1 MPKVKVKMIKIE
13 NLSKRFKDVLA
24 VDNVSFKVKKGELFA
39 FLGLNGAGKSTTI
52 NMICGNLK
60 KDSGSIH
67 INGVSIDE
75 DDVSCKQ
82 LLGVVYQTSVL
93 DKALSVKD
101 NLQSRASLY
110 SIHNEEFE
118 ARLKALSKLL
128 DLDAILNRT
137 FSKLSGGQKRRVDI
151 ARALIHRPQVLIL
164 DEPTTG
170 LDPQT
175 RQMVWG
181 VVNKLRNEEG
191 ITVFLTTHYMEE
203 ASDADYVVILDSG
216 KICAE
221 GTPIQLKNEY
231 TGDYVYLYNQTA
243 EVVKSLGVNYQLE
256 GNKYK
261 LKIKNTTE
269 ATNLILAH
277 PKVFV
282 DYEVIKGDMDSVFL
296 NATGKKLTIS
306 GVKK

>member
-231 TGDYVYLYNQTA
+231 TGDYVYLYNQTE